1 MDIINVLK
9 EFSSLNGPSGM
20 ENAAAQKACE
30 LLKQYTDEVKTD
42 KLGNVIAC
50 IKCGKD
56 NAKKVLL
63 DAHLDEIGMVVT
75 GQQDGFLRF
84 ACVGGIDP
92 RMLPSREVAILADN
106 PIRGVVTCLPPHVQ
120 TAAQMSQS
128 VPVDKMFI
136 DAGLSEQQA
145 KELIPIGTN
154 IVFDDSFCELAN
166 SIVSGKA
173 MDDRACFT
181 AIILTLEHLKNEK
194 LDFDLY
200 IMGSTQEEVGTRGA
214 AAGVFSIAPDYAVAV
229 DVTHAHTPDADSEKT
244 LKFKGGPA
252 VGYGPSM
259 NRKMSKAFTDIAKE
273 KDIPNQIE
281 VMEGHTGTNG
291 WPIYVSREGVP
302 TSVLSIPIKYMHSP
316 CETMAISDLENTA
329 SLLAEFLKKSGRWM

>member
-9 EFSSLNGPSGM
+9 DFSSLNAPSGC
-20 ENAAAQKACE
+20 EAAAAQKAAQF
-30 LLKQYTDEVKTD
+30 LKEYTDDIRID

-63 DAHLDEIGMVVT
+63 DAHLDEIGMVIT
-75 GQQDGFLRF
+75 GHQDGFLRF

-92 RMLPSREVAILADN
+92 RMLPAREVVIMTN
-106 PIRGVVTCLPPHVQ
+106 KPIRGVVTCLPPHVQ
-120 TAAQMSQS
+120 TASQMSQS

-136 DAGLSEQQA
+136 DAGLTEQQA
-145 KELIPIGTN
+145 KELVPIGTN
-154 IVFDDSFCELAN
+154 VVFDDAFCELAN
-166 SIVSGKA
+166 DIVSGKA

-181 AIILTLEHLKNEK
+181 AILLTLEYLKNAE

-200 IMGSTQEEVGTRGA
+200 VMGSTQEEVGTRGA
-214 AAGVFSIAPDYAVAV
+214 TAGVFSIAPDYAVAI

-259 NRKMSKAFTDIAKE
+259 NRNMSKAFTALAE
-273 KDIPNQIE
+273 EQEIPNQIE

-316 CETMAISDLENTA
+316 CETMAVCDLENTA
-329 SLLAEFLKKSGRWM
+329 KLLAEFLKNPGRWM

>member
-1 MDIINVLK
+1 MDILNILK
-9 EFSSLNGPSGM
+9 DFSSLNAPSGC
-20 ENAAAQKACE
+20 EAAAANKAYR
-30 LLKQYTDEVKTD
+30 LLKQYTDDVCTD
-42 KLGNVIAC
+42 KLGNVISC

-63 DAHLDEIGMVVT
+63 DAHLDEIGMVIT

-92 RMLPSREVAILADN
+92 RMLPAREVVIMAEK

-120 TAAQMSQS
+120 TASQMSQS
-128 VPVDKMFI
+128 VSVEKLFI
-136 DAGLSEQQA
+136 DAGLTEQQA

-154 IVFDDSFCELAN
+154 VVFDDAFCELAN
-166 SIVSGKA
+166 NIVSGKS

-181 AIILTLEHLKNEK
+181 AILLTLEYLKDVK

-200 IMGSTQEEVGTRGA
+200 VMGSTQEEVGTRGA
-214 AAGVFSIAPDYAVAV
+214 AAGVFSIAPDYAIAI
-229 DVTHAHTPDADSEKT
+229 DVTHAQTPDADSEKT

-259 NRKMSKAFTDIAKE
+259 NRRMSKAFTAIADE

-316 CETMAISDLENTA
+316 CETMAVCDLENTA
-329 SLLAEFLKKSGRWM
+329 KLLAEFLRDSGRWM

>member
-1 MDIINVLK
+1 LDIINILK
-9 EFSSLNGPSGM
+9 DFSSINAPSGC
-20 ENAAAQKACE
+20 ENAAAVKAAQ
-30 LLKQYTDEVKTD
+30 LLSQYSDDVRTD

-50 IKCGKD
+50 IKCGKE
-56 NAKKVLL
+56 NPKKVLL

-92 RMLPSREVAILADN
+92 RMLPAREVVVMTNN
-106 PIRGVVTCLPPHVQ
+106 PVRGVVTCLPPHVQ
-120 TAAQMSQS
+120 TASQMSQS

-136 DAGLSEQQA
+136 DAGLIEQQA
-145 KELIPIGTN
+145 KDLIPIGTN
-154 IVFDDSFCELAN
+154 IVFDDAFCRLAN
-166 SIVSGKA
+166 NIVSGKA

-181 AIILTLEHLKNEK
+181 SIILTLELLKDVN

-200 IMGSTQEEVGTRGA
+200 VMGSTQEEVGTRGA
-214 AAGVFSIAPDYAVAV
+214 TAGVFPIAPDYAVAI

-259 NRKMSKAFTDIAKE
+259 NRKMSKAFTELADE
-273 KDIPNQIE
+273 NNIPNQIE

-316 CETMAISDLENTA
+316 CETMAICDLENTSA
-329 SLLAEFLKKSGRWM
+329 LLAEFLKNPGRWM